1 MVVRRGSEVRD
12 VSLQLR
18 SVLGPGQGP
27 IGISLALTGVIRYPW
42 YESIWRGAVDAW
54 RLFLAT
60 LFGYWGL
67 LSSLFTTGS
76 LGADVSGPIGIAA
89 LTGQA
94 ARIGFT
100 YLLQFMA
107 MISVNLAV
115 LNILPFPALD
125 GGRAVIVLAE
135 RLRGKALRES
145 TERGINAL
153 GFALLLAL
161 MVAVTVKDIVK
172 FF

>member
-1 MVVRRGSEVRD
+1 V
-12 VSLQLR
+12 
-18 SVLGPGQGP
+18 
-27 IGISLALTGVIRYPW
+27 
-42 YESIWRGAVDAW
+42 
-54 RLFLAT
+54 AT
-60 LFGYWGL
+60 LIGYWGL
-67 LSSLFTTGS
+67 LASLFATGN
-76 LGADVSGPIGIAA
+76 LGADVSGPIGIAT

-94 ARIGFT
+94 ARVGFT

-125 GGRAVIVLAE
+125 GGRAVIILVE
-135 RLRGKALRES
+135 KLRGRALRES
-145 TERGINAL
+145 TERSINAL